1 MQDDLLSQALAALQ
15 GNEARPYTIKV
26 GGVEL
31 SANGADDHARLLDA
45 LKHLPLQQ
53 LASVK
58 SAGPLLSERAAIH
71 ISEMRRVG
79 RSAKNVLDTEHS
91 LGLFVALVGDKPVE
105 DYKTDDVRKFL
116 DALEHYP
123 SNATKKAVF
132 AGLTPVEILSKARQG
147 GHELLSMRTKEKHR
161 DRIASFFN
169 ALANEDLISKAPHK
183 AILNRAKSLT
193 DEPSRDPFSQAE
205 LEALLELNAFT
216 SWAKK
221 YPHRWFGTLLGLRP
235 VLGSTRS
242 LSSMSTTSARW
253 AISGA
258 CISGEPSRTNA

>member
-1 MQDDLLSQALAALQ
+1 MKDDLLSQALAALQ

-58 SAGPLLSERAAIH
+58 SAGPLLSERATIH

-132 AGLTPVEILSKARQG
+132 AGLTPIEILSKARQG

-161 DRIASFFN
+161 DRIA
-169 ALANEDLISKAPHK
+169 
-183 AILNRAKSLT
+183 
-193 DEPSRDPFSQAE
+193 
-205 LEALLELNAFT
+205 
-216 SWAKK
+216 
-221 YPHRWFGTLLGLRP
+221 
-235 VLGSTRS
+235 
-242 LSSMSTTSARW
+242 
-253 AISGA
+253 
-258 CISGEPSRTNA
+258 